1 MLLYALLALL
11 LLFDGYRLGSL
22 TVRLAFVAWD
32 ATGGRWAAN
41 WRESAGGDDAVRRD
55 VAE

>member
-11 LLFDGYRLGSL
+11 LLSDGYRLGSL

-32 ATGGRWAAN
+32 ATGGRVARK
-41 WRESAGGDDAVRRD
+41 WRESAGGDDELR
-55 VAE
+55 